1 MPFSLILTLFCTAST
16 AMTVFPKLTYKIGSQ
31 SLGKAIYV
39 IECAP
44 TQECEVRAKEI
55 CREMYAVL
63 TAQDKTTTDF
73 ACIDDAELKYL
84 MEIEPR

>member
-1 MPFSLILTLFCTAST
+1 MPFSLALTLFCTASAAIT
-16 AMTVFPKLTYKIGSQ
+16 AFPKLTYKIGSQ

-39 IECAP
+39 IECMP
-44 TQECEVRAKEI
+44 TQECEARAKKI
-55 CREMYAVL
+55 CREMHAVL
-63 TAQDKTTTDF
+63 VAQDKTTTDF